1 MAYGIQIENK
11 DGISL
16 IDEDS
21 KQVQI
26 GKSGN
31 VTPGGFV
38 NQSYDSFVDTPYAP
52 CVLLPKPLDETLLF
66 CKVRQASGTNPNFF
80 LSAVHFFTEQ
90 LLLLLQKSQEVHPVV
105 MYFMQTSVPVT

>member
-16 IDEDS
+16 IDEES

-31 VTPGGFV
+31 VRPGAFV
-38 NQSYDSFVDTPYAP
+38 STSASPFTSTPYAP
-52 CVLLPKPLDETLLF
+52 CVLLAKPLDEMLLF
-66 CKVRQASGTNPNFF
+66 CKVRQASGTSQSF
-80 LSAVHFFTEQ
+80 LA
-90 LLLLLQKSQEVHPVV
+90 
-105 MYFMQTSVPVT
+105 